1 MPWHWPAGACHT
13 GVKTL
18 SSAGG
23 WPSCEGPSSP
33 LTTCCTQLGSPQ
45 APVSHCRAACGPA
58 GRSGSPGTQCLCCD
72 LMHSQEPTPDSSP
85 SPLAPQ
91 PPSSVRSRGVS
102 VGVRRATPE
111 LTGGPALGRISRV
124 RPSQS
129 FCMSAQNSQRSQQPG
144 LGQASHAGASRS
156 ALAGNWVGSASAG
169 LTGRGLAT
177 ACPTEPLPRPRQAH
191 FQQGFGLQCASGRRR
206 PMTPGADHVD
216 MSSHLPV
223 SQGAGTHQ
231 VPIMAHAGSCVLR
244 SVGIQLWC
252 RLNVTLDATSIPH

>member
-1 MPWHWPAGACHT
+1 MPWHWPAGTCHT
-13 GVKTL
+13 GVKCCPL
-18 SSAGG
+18 QVGG
-23 WPSCEGPSSP
+23 RPVRSP
-33 LTTCCTQLGSPQ
+33 DNLLHSTRQP
-45 APVSHCRAACGPA
+45 PVSHCRAACGPA
-58 GRSGSPGTQCLCCD
+58 GGSRSPGTQCLCCD
-72 LMHSQEPTPDSSP
+72 LMHSQGPQEPTPDSSP

-102 VGVRRATPE
+102 VGVHRATPE

-177 ACPTEPLPRPRQAH
+177 ACPFPAGLRP
-191 FQQGFGLQCASGRRR
+191 
-206 PMTPGADHVD
+206 
-216 MSSHLPV
+216 
-223 SQGAGTHQ
+223 
-231 VPIMAHAGSCVLR
+231 
-244 SVGIQLWC
+244 SVC
-252 RLNVTLDATSIPH
+252 